1 MNGTLEGVTKK
12 ARREPTAE
20 EKIAEELVRRAREQ
34 GLSLTGPDGLLKQLT
49 MTVFETALN
58 EEITEHLGQEE
69 NGQSDSETGDV
80 RNGTRAKTVLTEA
93 TGQVHIDVPQ
103 DRAETFE
110 PQMVKKR
117 QRRLTGMDEIVLSL
131 YAKGLTTGEISS
143 HFAEIYG
150 ASVSRETISLYE
162 SKTARSPHGSVQ
174 ISSSGVSRCI
184 GFRPAAAETVAV
196 VAHPWK

>member
-1 MNGTLEGVTKK
+1 
-12 ARREPTAE
+12 
-20 EKIAEELVRRAREQ
+20 
-34 GLSLTGPDGLLKQLT
+34 
-49 MTVFETALN
+49 MTVLETALN

-69 NGQSDSETGDV
+69 NGQADSESGNV